1 MSSVR
6 TAILPVAGF
15 GTRFLPASKATPKVL
30 LPILDRPLIQYAVD
44 EALAAG
50 IESIVF
56 VTGRGQ
62 AAILDYFD
70 MHYELETTLRERG
83 RTDIVAS
90 LEDLR
95 PRDGQL
101 SYVRQIEPLGLGH
114 AVWCAR
120 EIVGDEPFAVLLPD
134 ELIVENPPS
143 LARMIAVRER
153 HGGSVILVSEVDR
166 DETGKY
172 GIVTPTDEDDHSVGV
187 AAVVEKPDPAH
198 APSNLAIVG
207 RYVLDPVVMDE
218 LGHTS
223 AGSGGEIQLT
233 DAINTSIARSG
244 LRAVRVDGTRYD
256 CGSKSGYLEATIAM
270 ALEDAELGTQ
280 MHAIAR
286 RIVETGA

>member
-1 MSSVR
+1 MTDVR
-6 TAILPVAGF
+6 TAILPVAGL

-30 LPILDRPLIQYAVD
+30 LPILDRPLVQYAVD

-70 MHYELETTLRERG
+70 MNYELETKLLERG

-90 LEDLR
+90 LEELR
-95 PRDGQL
+95 PRDGQV

-114 AVWCAR
+114 AVWCAK
-120 EIVGDEPFAVLLPD
+120 EIVGDQPFAVLLPD

-143 LARMIAVRER
+143 LARMIDVRER
-153 HGGSVILVSEVDR
+153 HGGSVILVSEIDPAQ
-166 DETGKY
+166 TAKY
-172 GIVTPTDEDDHSVGV
+172 GIVTPTDADDQSVGV
-187 AAVVEKPDPAH
+187 SAVVEKPDPAD

-218 LGHTS
+218 LGHT
-223 AGSGGEIQLT
+223 APGAGGEIQLT

-244 LRAVRVDGTRYD
+244 LRAVTVEGTRYD
-256 CGSKSGYLEATIAM
+256 CGSKAGYLEATVAM
-270 ALEDAELGTQ
+270 ALEDDELSDQ
-280 MHAIAR
+280 MRAIAR
-286 RIVETGA
+286 RVIESDT